1 MNMNPSSIM
10 KIMNAKN
17 RFSENHPKFIAF
29 LHDVFGSGIEEGT
42 VIELKVTKPGQE
54 TVTTNIKVRQS
65 DLDLLQELRELMR

>member
-65 DLDLLQELRELMR
+65 DLELLQELRELMR